1 MWRRVGATS
10 VPSVGTVW
18 QRLRELDRRAPWA
31 LDAGLAAVLL
41 VGAVAAAAALP
52 GPLPLG
58 WRLALLTAAAVPYL
72 WLRRRPVVTL
82 VAGSLPVVTLLALG
96 EGTAVIGAALFLA
109 AYWVAV
115 RSPDRVT
122 ALAAGYCVLVLIAI
136 AVVAPQRFGWGV
148 AGTNL
153 ALFAGAF
160 GLGRAARS
168 RAAAVRLLAERVAE
182 AERARVIAAESA
194 VTAERLRIARE
205 LHDVVGHSLGVIAL
219 QAGVGARVVDDEP
232 AEARAALQAI
242 AERSRASLQDV
253 RRILGA
259 LRDPAEDLEAAP
271 GLAELDGLVDE
282 CRAAGLAVQVNRTGA
297 AWPLPA
303 AMDLTAYR
311 LLQEAL
317 TNVLRHSAAA
327 IAQVEV
333 AHEPERV
340 RLRVSDDGPAKDG
353 EPGGGHGQLGMRER
367 VAVWGGSLHFGP
379 LPDGGY
385 EVVADLPRGQE
396 ER

>member
-1 MWRRVGATS
+1 MWRPAGATS
-10 VPSVGTVW
+10 VPTVGTIW
-18 QRLRELDRRAPWA
+18 QRLRELDRRSVWL
-31 LDAGLAAVLL
+31 LDGGLAVLL
-41 VGAVAAAAALP
+41 FLAAAAAAAALP
-52 GPLPLG
+52 GPLPLV
-58 WRLALLTAAAVPYL
+58 WRLVLLAAAAAPYT
-72 WLRRRPVVTL
+72 WLRRRPVLTL
-82 VAGSLPVVTLLALG
+82 VAGSVPVVALLALG

-115 RSPDRVT
+115 RCPGRVT

-136 AVVAPQRFGWGV
+136 AIVAPQRFGWGV

-168 RAAAVRLLAERVAE
+168 RADTVRLLAERVAE
-182 AERARVIAAESA
+182 AERARAAAAESA

-259 LRDPAEDLEAAP
+259 LRDPAEDLEASP
-271 GLAELDGLVDE
+271 GLAELPGLVEE
-282 CRAAGLAVQVNRTGA
+282 CRAAGLVVQVTRTGE
-297 AWPLPA
+297 AWPLPV

-317 TNVLRHSAAA
+317 TNVLRHSGAATA
-327 IAQVEV
+327 RVGID
-333 AHEPERV
+333 HEPERL
-340 RLRVSDDGPAKDG
+340 RLRVSDDGPANG
-353 EPGGGHGQLGMRER
+353 VATAGGHGQLGMRER
-367 VAVWGGSLHFGP
+367 VAVWGGSLRCGP
-379 LPDGGY
+379 RPEGGY
-385 EVVADLPRGQE
+385 EVVAELPRGQE

>member
-136 AVVAPQRFGWGV
+136 AVVAPQRFGWGGGPV
-148 AGTNL
+148 PTSPS
-153 ALFAGAF
+153 
-160 GLGRAARS
+160 S
-168 RAAAVRLLAERVAE
+168 RAPSGSDGR
-182 AERARVIAAESA
+182 RARG
-194 VTAERLRIARE
+194 LRPSGCSPNEWPRP
-205 LHDVVGHSLGVIAL
+205 S
-219 QAGVGARVVDDEP
+219 
-232 AEARAALQAI
+232 
-242 AERSRASLQDV
+242 
-253 RRILGA
+253 
-259 LRDPAEDLEAAP
+259 AP
-271 GLAELDGLVDE
+271 G
-282 CRAAGLAVQVNRTGA
+282 
-297 AWPLPA
+297 
-303 AMDLTAYR
+303 
-311 LLQEAL
+311 
-317 TNVLRHSAAA
+317 
-327 IAQVEV
+327 
-333 AHEPERV
+333 
-340 RLRVSDDGPAKDG
+340 
-353 EPGGGHGQLGMRER
+353 
-367 VAVWGGSLHFGP
+367 
-379 LPDGGY
+379 
-385 EVVADLPRGQE
+385 
-396 ER
+396 